1 MGWFEIVWLCVLSFV
16 ILCNVMSMSV
26 KSEDITN
33 KILLGILF
41 VLIPIWIIIA
51 TGLISVK
58 DNIPI

>member
-1 MGWFEIVWLCVLSFV
+1 
-16 ILCNVMSMSV
+16 V
-26 KSEDITN
+26 KAEDITN

-58 DNIPI
+58 DNIP

>member
-1 MGWFEIVWLCVLSFV
+1 MGWFEIVWLCILSFV
-16 ILCNVMSMSV
+16 ILCNVMNMSV
-26 KSEDITN
+26 KAEDITN

-58 DNIPI
+58 DNIP

>member
-1 MGWFEIVWLCVLSFV
+1 M
-16 ILCNVMSMSV
+16 NMSV
-26 KSEDITN
+26 KAEDITN